1 MMRIKEGFLLRQV
14 AGNTVVVPIGDEAV
28 EFNGVITINESGK
41 FIWELMQEGIEKEEL
56 LEKFMKEYSLSEEE
70 AKEDIRAF
78 IQILLDNGIA
88 VL

>member
-1 MMRIKEGFLLRQV
+1 MRIKDGFLLRTV

-28 EFNGVITINESGK
+28 DFNGVITINESGK

-56 LEKFMKEYSLSEEE
+56 LDKFMKEYDLSKED

-88 VL
+88 EV

>member
-1 MMRIKEGFLLRQV
+1 MRIKDGFLLRTV

-28 EFNGVITINESGK
+28 DFNGVITINESGK

-56 LEKFMKEYSLSEEE
+56 LDKFMKEYDLSEED

-88 VL
+88 EV